1 MSSPSDSQSEP
12 SIDAEQLVAQKKA
25 WNQKQLLESI
35 LKRYFH
41 LYGEIGGSRWP
52 IWKADAKEDE
62 DVHDSLQDANQYLKK
77 LGWMVKLDFGD
88 PWVLQILPLP
98 VF

>member
-1 MSSPSDSQSEP
+1 MSSPSDSQSDV
-12 SIDAEQLVAQKKA
+12 SNDAEQLVAQKKA

-52 IWKADAKEDE
+52 IWKADGKEDKE
-62 DVHDSLQDANQYLKK
+62 IHDS
-77 LGWMVKLDFGD
+77 
-88 PWVLQILPLP
+88 
-98 VF
+98 